1 MPDKDKRYCF
11 LFVQANK
18 YTPHEVKH
26 HKSVLIL
33 ACAVISMQV
42 DLALSMAMAFKK
54 WCSIEI
60 MLLAPL
66 PTL

>member
-1 MPDKDKRYCF
+1 MPDKEKIYCY

-42 DLALSMAMAFKK
+42 DLALSMAMAFK
-54 WCSIEI
+54 E
-60 MLLAPL
+60 MV
-66 PTL
+66 